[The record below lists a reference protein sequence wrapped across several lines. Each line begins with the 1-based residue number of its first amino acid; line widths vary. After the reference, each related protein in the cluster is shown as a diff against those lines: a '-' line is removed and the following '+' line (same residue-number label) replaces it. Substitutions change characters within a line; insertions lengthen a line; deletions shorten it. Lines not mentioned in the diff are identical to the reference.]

1 MRSGWMLVVVAA
13 VAVVLIGGGCTSS
26 GSSSATLPSG
36 AGQGSV
42 STADAAQ
49 VWAQFVACARAHGQ
63 ANWPDPV
70 VDDQGR
76 ATFPPVNGFN
86 AKAQFEPVR
95 AACAE
100 TLTGLPPQANP
111 YAEPPLSAQELDV
124 RRRYAQC
131 MREHGVADF
140 PEPDANGQFHLPP
153 GFWTPQR
160 QQQDS
165 VARPVCDPI
174 RDQG

>member
-1 MRSGWMLVVVAA
+1 MRGRWMFVVAA
-13 VAVVLIGGGCTSS
+13 AVGVVLGGGGCTPSDSSS
-26 GSSSATLPSG
+26 GTGPSG
-36 AGQGSV
+36 AGRASAGA
-42 STADAAQ
+42 ADAAG
-49 VWAQFVACARAHGQ
+49 VWARFVACARAHGQ

-70 VDDQGR
+70 VDEQGR
-76 ATFPPVNGFN
+76 ATFPAVNGFN

-100 TLTGLPPQANP
+100 ILAGLPPQANP
-111 YAEPPLSAQELDV
+111 YSDEPLTAAQLDA

-131 MREHGVADF
+131 MREHGLPDF
-140 PEPDANGQFHLPP
+140 PDPDANGRFHIPP

-165 VARPVCDPI
+165 VARPACDPI
-174 RDQG
+174 REQG